1 MSKYGKRILAA
12 GMCASMAMG
21 LLTGCSSSNDEVVA
35 KMGDTKL
42 TLGEANFMLR
52 YSQAQT
58 QSYLGAMF
66 GEGTNVF
73 QQDLTGSG
81 QAYGETVKESVLN
94 DLKDMTILE
103 QHMSDYNVEL
113 TDEDKAAIEEAA
125 KQFIAD
131 NSKDVLKEMSATE
144 ETVSRILTLYTIQ
157 SKMETAIEADV
168 DTEVSDEEA
177 AQKTIQYAYFTIPE
191 TESETEDATE
201 ATSADESASETET
214 ETEATSKSETVAETE
229 TEATSETEAA
239 SEAASE
245 ETSEDT
251 TESETEESAEKK
263 ETRETVQGIIDAVQ
277 GGETLEDAG
286 MLCLKA
292 GMDMELPNPSGFGE
306 KFLEKFRTGKADISV
321 LNRAVL
327 RVLTAK
333 FRMGLFEHPFS
344 LHGEELK
351 GVFSQKTD
359 REVSL
364 QSAKESLVLLKNN
377 GVLPIGSDVKKI
389 AVIGPHAD
397 CARKFFGGYTHMC
410 MMESTY
416 AIANSIAGVSGVK
429 VAKPEEIKTVP
440 GTNIQSD
447 ETEEFDQILRR
458 QKPDCRSLLEELRE
472 KLPDVEVSYSYG
484 YYIAGEDESH
494 FEEALEKIKEADLVI
509 LTLGGKHGTCSM
521 SSMGEGVDG
530 SNINLPKGQDEFIK
544 RAAAFGKPM
553 VGVHFDGR
561 PISSDIADKYLDGI
575 LEAWSPAETGAEAV
589 VSVLLGEYN
598 PGGKMPVTTAYHAGQ
613 IPVYYNHQYNSCW
626 DQVGSIGFAN
636 YVDLPH
642 TPRYCF
648 GHGLSYTQF
657 SYSKKEIGPFET
669 IEIRVDVE
677 NVGSRAGDEVVQLY
691 LRDLYASM
699 ARPVKELAG
708 FKRITLEPGE
718 KQTVIFEVKASQM
731 AFLDM
736 NMQWKV
742 EKGTFLVEVGSSS
755 QDIRLKD
762 EYKVTED
769 GWLEGTDR
777 GFYAKAYKE
786 ADRT

>member
-35 KMGDTKL
+35 KMGDAKL

-214 ETEATSKSETVAETE
+214 GTEAVSETETETEATSESETVAETE

-251 TESETEESAEKK
+251 IESETEESAEKK

-277 GGETLEDAG
+277 GGETLEDAV
-286 MLCLKA
+286 KA
-292 GMDMELPNPSGFGE
+292 
-306 KFLEKFRTGKADISV
+306 ADESKS
-321 LNRAVL
+321 
-327 RVLTAK
+327 LT
-333 FRMGLFEHPFS
+333 
-344 LHGEELK
+344 
-351 GVFSQKTD
+351 
-359 REVSL
+359 
-364 QSAKESLVLLKNN
+364 
-377 GVLPIGSDVKKI
+377 
-389 AVIGPHAD
+389 
-397 CARKFFGGYTHMC
+397 
-410 MMESTY
+410 
-416 AIANSIAGVSGVK
+416 
-429 VAKPEEIKTVP
+429 
-440 GTNIQSD
+440 
-447 ETEEFDQILRR
+447 
-458 QKPDCRSLLEELRE
+458 
-472 KLPDVEVSYSYG
+472 SYSYG
-484 YYIAGEDESH
+484 ADEETLNENLKNAADALSDGEIASEPVEGENGFYVVQMVSTFDRDATDQKKEEIIKDRKKELYDNKIAEWDTESFDINEKVWDRVT
-494 FEEALEKIKEADLVI
+494 FEEIFTLKQEETESETGTESASEASTDTEGI
-509 LTLGGKHGTCSM
+509 SEAESASET
-521 SSMGEGVDG
+521 EGVT
-530 SNINLPKGQDEFIK
+530 E
-544 RAAAFGKPM
+544 AASETESVAEENESE
-553 VGVHFDGR
+553 
-561 PISSDIADKYLDGI
+561 IQS
-575 LEAWSPAETGAEAV
+575 EAE
-589 VSVLLGEYN
+589 
-598 PGGKMPVTTAYHAGQ
+598 
-613 IPVYYNHQYNSCW
+613 
-626 DQVGSIGFAN
+626 
-636 YVDLPH
+636 
-642 TPRYCF
+642 
-648 GHGLSYTQF
+648 
-657 SYSKKEIGPFET
+657 
-669 IEIRVDVE
+669 
-677 NVGSRAGDEVVQLY
+677 
-691 LRDLYASM
+691 
-699 ARPVKELAG
+699 
-708 FKRITLEPGE
+708 
-718 KQTVIFEVKASQM
+718 
-731 AFLDM
+731 
-736 NMQWKV
+736 
-742 EKGTFLVEVGSSS
+742 
-755 QDIRLKD
+755 
-762 EYKVTED
+762 
-769 GWLEGTDR
+769 
-777 GFYAKAYKE
+777 
-786 ADRT
+786 

>member
-201 ATSADESASETET
+201 DATEATSADESASETET
-214 ETEATSKSETVAETE
+214 GTEAVSETETETEATSESETVAETE

-277 GGETLEDAG
+277 GGETLEDAV
-286 MLCLKA
+286 KA
-292 GMDMELPNPSGFGE
+292 
-306 KFLEKFRTGKADISV
+306 ADESKS
-321 LNRAVL
+321 
-327 RVLTAK
+327 LT
-333 FRMGLFEHPFS
+333 
-344 LHGEELK
+344 
-351 GVFSQKTD
+351 
-359 REVSL
+359 
-364 QSAKESLVLLKNN
+364 
-377 GVLPIGSDVKKI
+377 
-389 AVIGPHAD
+389 
-397 CARKFFGGYTHMC
+397 
-410 MMESTY
+410 
-416 AIANSIAGVSGVK
+416 
-429 VAKPEEIKTVP
+429 
-440 GTNIQSD
+440 
-447 ETEEFDQILRR
+447 
-458 QKPDCRSLLEELRE
+458 
-472 KLPDVEVSYSYG
+472 SYSYG
-484 YYIAGEDESH
+484 ADEETLNENLKNAADALSDGEIASEPVEGENGFYVVQMVSTFDRDATDQKKEEIIKDRKKELYDNKIAEWDTESFDINEKVWDKVT
-494 FEEALEKIKEADLVI
+494 FEEIFTLKQEETESETGTESASEASTDTEGI
-509 LTLGGKHGTCSM
+509 SEAESASET
-521 SSMGEGVDG
+521 EGVT
-530 SNINLPKGQDEFIK
+530 E
-544 RAAAFGKPM
+544 AASETESVAEETESE
-553 VGVHFDGR
+553 
-561 PISSDIADKYLDGI
+561 IQS
-575 LEAWSPAETGAEAV
+575 EAE
-589 VSVLLGEYN
+589 
-598 PGGKMPVTTAYHAGQ
+598 
-613 IPVYYNHQYNSCW
+613 
-626 DQVGSIGFAN
+626 
-636 YVDLPH
+636 
-642 TPRYCF
+642 
-648 GHGLSYTQF
+648 
-657 SYSKKEIGPFET
+657 
-669 IEIRVDVE
+669 
-677 NVGSRAGDEVVQLY
+677 
-691 LRDLYASM
+691 
-699 ARPVKELAG
+699 
-708 FKRITLEPGE
+708 
-718 KQTVIFEVKASQM
+718 
-731 AFLDM
+731 
-736 NMQWKV
+736 
-742 EKGTFLVEVGSSS
+742 
-755 QDIRLKD
+755 
-762 EYKVTED
+762 
-769 GWLEGTDR
+769 
-777 GFYAKAYKE
+777 
-786 ADRT
+786 

>member
-214 ETEATSKSETVAETE
+214 GTEAVSETETETEATSESETVAETE

-245 ETSEDT
+245 EASEDT

-277 GGETLEDAG
+277 GGETLEDAV
-286 MLCLKA
+286 KA
-292 GMDMELPNPSGFGE
+292 
-306 KFLEKFRTGKADISV
+306 ADESKS
-321 LNRAVL
+321 
-327 RVLTAK
+327 LT
-333 FRMGLFEHPFS
+333 
-344 LHGEELK
+344 
-351 GVFSQKTD
+351 
-359 REVSL
+359 
-364 QSAKESLVLLKNN
+364 
-377 GVLPIGSDVKKI
+377 
-389 AVIGPHAD
+389 
-397 CARKFFGGYTHMC
+397 
-410 MMESTY
+410 
-416 AIANSIAGVSGVK
+416 
-429 VAKPEEIKTVP
+429 
-440 GTNIQSD
+440 
-447 ETEEFDQILRR
+447 
-458 QKPDCRSLLEELRE
+458 
-472 KLPDVEVSYSYG
+472 SYSYG
-484 YYIAGEDESH
+484 ADEETLNENLKNAADALSDGEIASEPVEGENGFYVVQMVSTFDRDATDQKKEEIIKDRKKELYDNKIAEWDTESFDINEKVWDKVT
-494 FEEALEKIKEADLVI
+494 FEEIFTLKQEETESETGTESASEASTDTEGI
-509 LTLGGKHGTCSM
+509 SEAESASET
-521 SSMGEGVDG
+521 EGVT
-530 SNINLPKGQDEFIK
+530 E
-544 RAAAFGKPM
+544 AASETESVAEENESE
-553 VGVHFDGR
+553 
-561 PISSDIADKYLDGI
+561 IQS
-575 LEAWSPAETGAEAV
+575 EAE
-589 VSVLLGEYN
+589 
-598 PGGKMPVTTAYHAGQ
+598 
-613 IPVYYNHQYNSCW
+613 
-626 DQVGSIGFAN
+626 
-636 YVDLPH
+636 
-642 TPRYCF
+642 
-648 GHGLSYTQF
+648 
-657 SYSKKEIGPFET
+657 
-669 IEIRVDVE
+669 
-677 NVGSRAGDEVVQLY
+677 
-691 LRDLYASM
+691 
-699 ARPVKELAG
+699 
-708 FKRITLEPGE
+708 
-718 KQTVIFEVKASQM
+718 
-731 AFLDM
+731 
-736 NMQWKV
+736 
-742 EKGTFLVEVGSSS
+742 
-755 QDIRLKD
+755 
-762 EYKVTED
+762 
-769 GWLEGTDR
+769 
-777 GFYAKAYKE
+777 
-786 ADRT
+786 

>member
-214 ETEATSKSETVAETE
+214 GTEAVSETETETEATSKSETVAETE

-277 GGETLEDAG
+277 GGETLEDAV
-286 MLCLKA
+286 KA
-292 GMDMELPNPSGFGE
+292 
-306 KFLEKFRTGKADISV
+306 ADESKS
-321 LNRAVL
+321 
-327 RVLTAK
+327 LT
-333 FRMGLFEHPFS
+333 
-344 LHGEELK
+344 
-351 GVFSQKTD
+351 
-359 REVSL
+359 
-364 QSAKESLVLLKNN
+364 
-377 GVLPIGSDVKKI
+377 
-389 AVIGPHAD
+389 
-397 CARKFFGGYTHMC
+397 
-410 MMESTY
+410 
-416 AIANSIAGVSGVK
+416 
-429 VAKPEEIKTVP
+429 
-440 GTNIQSD
+440 
-447 ETEEFDQILRR
+447 
-458 QKPDCRSLLEELRE
+458 
-472 KLPDVEVSYSYG
+472 SYSYG
-484 YYIAGEDESH
+484 ADEETLNENLKNAADALSDGEIASEPVEGENGFYVVQMVSTFDRDATDQKKEEIIKDRKKELYDNKIAEWDTESFDINEKVWDKVT
-494 FEEALEKIKEADLVI
+494 FEEIFTLKQEETESETGTESASEASTDTEGI
-509 LTLGGKHGTCSM
+509 SEAESASET
-521 SSMGEGVDG
+521 EGVT
-530 SNINLPKGQDEFIK
+530 E
-544 RAAAFGKPM
+544 AASETESVAEETESEIQP
-553 VGVHFDGR
+553 
-561 PISSDIADKYLDGI
+561 
-575 LEAWSPAETGAEAV
+575 EAE
-589 VSVLLGEYN
+589 
-598 PGGKMPVTTAYHAGQ
+598 
-613 IPVYYNHQYNSCW
+613 
-626 DQVGSIGFAN
+626 
-636 YVDLPH
+636 
-642 TPRYCF
+642 
-648 GHGLSYTQF
+648 
-657 SYSKKEIGPFET
+657 
-669 IEIRVDVE
+669 
-677 NVGSRAGDEVVQLY
+677 
-691 LRDLYASM
+691 
-699 ARPVKELAG
+699 
-708 FKRITLEPGE
+708 
-718 KQTVIFEVKASQM
+718 
-731 AFLDM
+731 
-736 NMQWKV
+736 
-742 EKGTFLVEVGSSS
+742 
-755 QDIRLKD
+755 
-762 EYKVTED
+762 
-769 GWLEGTDR
+769 
-777 GFYAKAYKE
+777 
-786 ADRT
+786 

>member
-201 ATSADESASETET
+201 ATRADESASETETGTEAVSETET
-214 ETEATSKSETVAETE
+214 ETEATSESETVAETE

-277 GGETLEDAG
+277 GGETLEDAV
-286 MLCLKA
+286 KA
-292 GMDMELPNPSGFGE
+292 
-306 KFLEKFRTGKADISV
+306 ADESKS
-321 LNRAVL
+321 
-327 RVLTAK
+327 LT
-333 FRMGLFEHPFS
+333 
-344 LHGEELK
+344 
-351 GVFSQKTD
+351 
-359 REVSL
+359 
-364 QSAKESLVLLKNN
+364 
-377 GVLPIGSDVKKI
+377 
-389 AVIGPHAD
+389 
-397 CARKFFGGYTHMC
+397 
-410 MMESTY
+410 
-416 AIANSIAGVSGVK
+416 
-429 VAKPEEIKTVP
+429 
-440 GTNIQSD
+440 
-447 ETEEFDQILRR
+447 
-458 QKPDCRSLLEELRE
+458 
-472 KLPDVEVSYSYG
+472 SYSYG
-484 YYIAGEDESH
+484 ADEETLNENLKNAADALSDGEIASEPVEGENGFYVVQMVSTFDRDATDQKKEEIIKDRKKELYDNKIAEWDTESFDINEKVWDKVT
-494 FEEALEKIKEADLVI
+494 FEEIFTLKQEETESETGTESASEASTDTEGI
-509 LTLGGKHGTCSM
+509 SEAESASET
-521 SSMGEGVDG
+521 EGVT
-530 SNINLPKGQDEFIK
+530 E
-544 RAAAFGKPM
+544 AASETESVAEETESE
-553 VGVHFDGR
+553 
-561 PISSDIADKYLDGI
+561 IQS
-575 LEAWSPAETGAEAV
+575 EAE
-589 VSVLLGEYN
+589 
-598 PGGKMPVTTAYHAGQ
+598 
-613 IPVYYNHQYNSCW
+613 
-626 DQVGSIGFAN
+626 
-636 YVDLPH
+636 
-642 TPRYCF
+642 
-648 GHGLSYTQF
+648 
-657 SYSKKEIGPFET
+657 
-669 IEIRVDVE
+669 
-677 NVGSRAGDEVVQLY
+677 
-691 LRDLYASM
+691 
-699 ARPVKELAG
+699 
-708 FKRITLEPGE
+708 
-718 KQTVIFEVKASQM
+718 
-731 AFLDM
+731 
-736 NMQWKV
+736 
-742 EKGTFLVEVGSSS
+742 
-755 QDIRLKD
+755 
-762 EYKVTED
+762 
-769 GWLEGTDR
+769 
-777 GFYAKAYKE
+777 
-786 ADRT
+786 